1 MASKTAATR
10 VMRTHEDC
18 SEYNALADQ
27 TGRGEGGG
35 TKECVSASPDPSSF
49 IFIQFSARNLQN
61 NRLAHPLW
69 ELAPP
74 PKENPGSATAIDA
87 KSALHN

>member
-1 MASKTAATR
+1 MSTMHWRIK
-10 VMRTHEDC
+10 
-18 SEYNALADQ
+18 L
-27 TGRGEGGG
+27 GRGGGG
-35 TKECVSASPDPSSF
+35 GGRAVVPGMRVPSPDPSSF

-74 PKENPGSATAIDA
+74 GNPGSATAIDA